1 MSIIDPDLSL
11 AAIMLIVAC
20 EAVLLTF
27 LLLHQPVLRAQVP
40 AEDLEFRLYPCGRA
54 VVVLLGVA
62 VLDLY
67 NYDALILANLLTLG
81 VLAVFGTRLFRIMTG
96 VTK

>member
-1 MSIIDPDLSL
+1 MSIIDLSL

-20 EAVLLTF
+20 EAALLAFLFFISRFYEIKFRQKTLSSVFILAAALVL
-27 LLLHQPVLRAQVP
+27 
-40 AEDLEFRLYPCGRA
+40 
-54 VVVLLGVA
+54 VLLGIA
-62 VLDLY
+62 VLGIY
-67 NYDALILANLLTLG
+67 YYDALILANLLTLG

>member
-27 LLLHQPVLRAQVP
+27 LFFISRFYEIKFRQKTMSSVFILAAALVL
-40 AEDLEFRLYPCGRA
+40 
-54 VVVLLGVA
+54 VLLGVA
-62 VLDLY
+62 VLGFY
-67 NYDALILANLLTLG
+67 YYDALIIANVLTLG
-81 VLAVFGTRLFRIMTG
+81 VLAIFGTRLFRIMTG